1 MCPNNGVRFGA
12 YLLRVSMGT
21 EGRELC
27 RRQEQ
32 TGKVLAGP
40 RLQTDLKG
48 TWCVQGLFVKQILNS
63 HSNVL
68 RGNRNAGDSVS
79 HGAVSSSVP
88 ALWRPWVPPPGGAEL
103 TRTGSRVS

>member
-32 TGKVLAGP
+32 TGKVLADP
-40 RLQTDLKG
+40 VFRET
-48 TWCVQGLFVKQILNS
+48 
-63 HSNVL
+63 L
-68 RGNRNAGDSVS
+68 RE
-79 HGAVSSSVP
+79 HGVCRASLSS
-88 ALWRPWVPPPGGAEL
+88 RH
-103 TRTGSRVS
+103 